1 MPRGKTVAA
10 RSRGLKIPKKGER
23 FGGRQKGTPNQTTR
37 EFKEALFLAAEKSK
51 HSKGEGLVGYLTY
64 LANERQETYAKL
76 LGRMIPL
83 QAKMDGDV
91 NVNHTVI
98 KAKPEEL
105 MTPQELM
112 EYYKKLCQIPAGAP
126 PLVID
131 YDTGE

>member
-1 MPRGKTVAA
+1 MPRGKTLAA

-37 EFKEALFLAAEKSK
+37 ELKEALFLAAEASR
-51 HSKGEGLVGYLTY
+51 HSDGKGLVGYLTH
-64 LANERQETYAKL
+64 LADNEKALYVRMLA
-76 LGRMIPL
+76 RMIPL
-83 QAKMDGDV
+83 QAKIDGDA
-91 NVNHTVI
+91 NVNHII

-105 MTPQELM
+105 MTPQELA
-112 EYYKKLCQIPAGAP
+112 EYYKKLCDLPASSK

>member
-1 MPRGKTVAA
+1 MPRGKTLAA

-37 EFKEALFLAAEKSK
+37 ELKEALFLAAEKSK

-64 LANERQETYAKL
+64 LANNRQETYAKL

-83 QAKMDGDV
+83 QAKIDGDA
-91 NVNHTVI
+91 NVNHIVI
-98 KAKPEEL
+98 KAKPEVE

-112 EYYKKLCQIPAGAP
+112 EYYQKLRRLPASP
-126 PLVID
+126 KPLVID
-131 YDTGE
+131 HDTVE

>member
-1 MPRGKTVAA
+1 
-10 RSRGLKIPKKGER
+10 LKIPEGER

-37 EFKEALFLAAEKSK
+37 ELKEALFLAAENSK

-64 LANERQETYAKL
+64 LANERQETYASL

-83 QAKMDGDV
+83 QAKIDGDV
-91 NVNHTVI
+91 NVNHTI
-98 KAKPEEL
+98 KAKPEVT

-112 EYYKKLCQIPAGAP
+112 EYYQKLRQLPANTK

-131 YDTGE
+131 NDTGE

>member
-10 RSRGLKIPKKGER
+10 RSSGLKIPKKGER

-37 EFKEALFLAAEKSK
+37 ELKEALFLAAEKSK

-83 QAKMDGDV
+83 HAKIDDDV
-91 NVNHTVI
+91 DVITI
-98 KAKPEEL
+98 KAKPEVE

-112 EYYKKLCQIPAGAP
+112 DYYKMLCELPASTK
-126 PLVID
+126 PLVIEH
-131 YDTGE
+131 DTGE

>member
-1 MPRGKTVAA
+1 MPRGKTLAA

-37 EFKEALFLAAEKSK
+37 ELKEALFLAAEKSK

-83 QAKMDGDV
+83 QAKIDGDA
-91 NVNHTVI
+91 NVNHII
-98 KAKPEEL
+98 KAKPESM

-112 EYYKKLCQIPAGAP
+112 EYYQKLRQLPASP
-126 PLVID
+126 KPLVIEH
-131 YDTGE
+131 DTGE